1 MKSGLVNMWGRH
13 KTTQRALDNAADVE
27 LASARLARAETAET
41 VTLDAVLDEFG
52 VTREEL
58 LAEGDR

>member
-1 MKSGLVNMWGRH
+1 MESWRIHPWGRH
-13 KTTQRALDNAADVE
+13 TTSQRALDNAADIE
-27 LASARLARAETAET
+27 LALARLARAEMAET
-41 VTLDAVLDEFG
+41 VTLDAVLDEFE